1 MFELSYGKS
10 RPNVLHNTIR
20 FEEEKLILN
29 KWFCPAIKLYVVN
42 FKSNFQEAA
51 DILWLNSI
59 NFLTLSFSLLCGHT
73 EMMEFYFSSVVAML
87 GWGQQKIFYWKIK
100 TFLGNSSII
109 FVPSSLL
116 RSSGIIHFSQNI
128 LFNLC
133 MSSSSVEQISN
144 K

>member
-1 MFELSYGKS
+1 MASYLHKNDLQNSNKTMFELSYGKS

-87 GWGQQKIFYWKIK
+87 GLGQQKVFYWKDK
-100 TFLGNSSII
+100 NFSWEFQYYFCTFQSA
-109 FVPSSLL
+109 
-116 RSSGIIHFSQNI
+116 
-128 LFNLC
+128 
-133 MSSSSVEQISN
+133 
-144 K
+144 